1 MSFPGRRK
9 SSLAG
14 AGGGAGAGP
23 FDSLGAKHSASRK
36 GGRLPV
42 YVAGVFFVVFVIV
55 MYGEDIRSVT
65 LEPLARAGPVRQQAV
80 VVSDAGR
87 AAATPRRD
95 VLSSSTEKT
104 IAPRRDV
111 LPSPERPVPVA
122 LPRDDGRESPGHATA
137 TETEVIRKVAPK
149 VKKPKKAKKAR
160 RQRPAKKTVAAGVM
174 GAPETCDLSRGEWV
188 FDNASYPL
196 YREEE
201 CSFLTSQ
208 VTCMKNGR
216 RDDNYQKWRWQPK
229 ECDMPRF
236 DAKLFIERL
245 RNKRFMFVG
254 DSLNRNQWESM
265 VCLVQSAVSPDKK
278 YVTWEDQ
285 RVVFHAWVS
294 TILLLQFYPTNNG
307 TAASLDRGRR
317 FVPPN
322 DGEGTLASWPTGRA
336 HGCCCNG
343 FFKYD
348 VVRTCVVPTC
358 TVAVGG
364 GLAIAPTATTYSIR
378 LARVSFCACC

>member
-1 MSFPGRRK
+1 MSK
-9 SSLAG
+9 
-14 AGGGAGAGP
+14 
-23 FDSLGAKHSASRK
+23 
-36 GGRLPV
+36 
-42 YVAGVFFVVFVIV
+42 
-55 MYGEDIRSVT
+55 
-65 LEPLARAGPVRQQAV
+65 
-80 VVSDAGR
+80 
-87 AAATPRRD
+87 
-95 VLSSSTEKT
+95 
-104 IAPRRDV
+104 
-111 LPSPERPVPVA
+111 
-122 LPRDDGRESPGHATA
+122 
-137 TETEVIRKVAPK
+137 
-149 VKKPKKAKKAR
+149 
-160 RQRPAKKTVAAGVM
+160 
-174 GAPETCDLSRGEWV
+174 GEWV

-229 ECDMPRF
+229 DCDMPRF

-294 TILLLQFYPTNNG
+294 TYHKTMAVP
-307 TAASLDRGRR
+307 AASLSRPAGSCRQR
-317 FVPPN
+317 SRTN
-322 DGEGTLASWPTGRA
+322 LSQLANRQGPRLPQR
-336 HGCCCNG
+336 
-343 FFKYD
+343 FFKRD
-348 VVRTCVVPTC
+348 VVRSGTC

-364 GLAIAPTATTYSIR
+364 GLASTPTPTTTTYPIR
-378 LARVSFCACC
+378 LGCLLAPASDQEVK